1 MLEVSDANVTW
12 RIAPRRPAPSTQRL
26 DARKVIFL
34 GFKIHVSGFNG
45 SRFFSV
51 AVFLPLKRLNPERVT
66 GLVEN
71 LSESLLSRKFGAD
84 TVSTLVREQSL

>member
-1 MLEVSDANVTW
+1 MQC
-12 RIAPRRPAPSTQRL
+12 RQ
-26 DARKVIFL
+26 ARDSSGRASRCPKKSFSWFQDSCFKFQW
-34 GFKIHVSGFNG
+34 FKI
-45 SRFFSV
+45 FFSV

>member
-1 MLEVSDANVTW
+1 MQC
-12 RIAPRRPAPSTQRL
+12 RQ
-26 DARKVIFL
+26 ARDGSGRASRCPKKVFH
-34 GFKIHVSGFNG
+34 GFKIHVSSFYG